1 MPKAGW
7 WLRRLSAEPASL
19 SPALAALVRSAG
31 SCQRREPGNLFDC
44 YKINSSVHRWEKRRS
59 LFLFVFSANGMAVC
73 QRAARTRPWLTLHR
87 VCLFPDTPSFDA
99 SYRRAAFGYSE
110 SDLRLWLTLLLADR
124 ANMVEGLAS
133 DLRVAMCTTCLPKW
147 AARPSS
153 STTGRQPSR
162 RPRWCWPWSG
172 WGCCSG
178 ASRKAAR
185 KTGVVDFP
193 AGACMG
199 ASECC
204 TRLVYRHMP

>member
-31 SCQRREPGNLFDC
+31 SCQRREPGNSFNC
-44 YKINSSVHRWEKRRS
+44 YTINSGVPIRDMRRS
-59 LFLFVFSANGMAVC
+59 LFLFAFSANGMAVC

-87 VCLFPDTPSFDA
+87 VCLFPDTPSSDA

-124 ANMVEGLAS
+124 ANMVDGLAS
-133 DLRVAMCTTCLPKW
+133 DLRVAMCPTWLPKW

-162 RPRWCWPWSG
+162 RPWLG

-193 AGACMG
+193 AGACMA

-204 TRLVYRHMP
+204 TRRSYRHML